1 MSGKKL
7 GMGVAVA
14 AMAMGVIS
22 TDAIFH
28 PTVANAQALDR
39 ITQGIKREPNNE
51 VRLSARDEITVSE
64 DETQILPVLRG
75 VVIVNSPGQIIE
87 GGTSATG
94 VEARGDVAP
103 ASVISA
109 ASAHVGAPVS
119 LASLDRM
126 TRDMVLAFRDA
137 GLPVVNVVI
146 PPQDVSNGVIQ
157 ILAVVGRVGNVEVSG
172 NTSNPQYY
180 SEGFPLGQGDV
191 VEEAA
196 VLDHLRWKSRRF
208 HRRVD
213 AVYSPGDSFSATDL
227 TFQVT
232 EDKPWVVFF
241 GADNTGSG
249 GVGEYRLFGGFSI
262 GDLWGLDHELSY
274 QYTTSEEGHDALS
287 AHAVTYTLPIWHRAD
302 LQLAGAWVES
312 GAEAGPGFTTGEST
326 QLSATVIQQLNRL
339 RDWSRDA
346 RYGFEYKKSNSDFE
360 FGGINVFGNETQI
373 GQFFGQIT
381 GQRGDSKSATLAH
394 IGLWW
399 SPGGLFD
406 NNTDEAFEGS
416 RGGADA
422 NYVYLRAGADH
433 TMFLPGDVRFN
444 ADIDFQ
450 VAADRLLPSEMMYL
464 GGLNSVRGFD
474 ENAVRGDN
482 GIVARF
488 ELQGPAMHLATDGT
502 QDALRAYAFFDIGAV
517 SINGTKTV
525 GEEDAHLAGAGLGL
539 IYQYDS
545 NLSAELAYGWK
556 MHTPALVDDDH
567 DGQLHFRILTSF

>member
-7 GMGVAVA
+7 GMGIAVA

-22 TDAIFH
+22 ADAIFDA
-28 PTVANAQALDR
+28 TVANAQALDR
-39 ITQGIKREPNNE
+39 ITQGIQRKPNNE
-51 VRLSARDEITVSE
+51 VRLSARDTIEVSG
-64 DETQILPVLRG
+64 DETQVLPSLKG
-75 VVIVNSPGQIIE
+75 VVIVNSPGQVAE
-87 GGTSATG
+87 GGTSAAG
-94 VEARGDVAP
+94 VEVRGDVAP
-103 ASVISA
+103 AEVVSA
-109 ASAHVGAPVS
+109 ASAYVGAPVT

-146 PPQDVSNGVIQ
+146 PPQDVSNGVVQ
-157 ILAVVGRVGNVEVSG
+157 IIAVVGRVGNVEVAG
-172 NTSNPQYY
+172 NAANPGYY

-241 GADNTGSG
+241 GVDNTGSG
-249 GVGEYRLFGGFSI
+249 GVGDYRLFGGFSI

-287 AHAVTYTLPIWHRAD
+287 AHALTYTMPIWHRAD

-312 GAEAGPGFTTGEST
+312 GADTGPGFTSGESV

-346 RYGFEYKKSNSDFE
+346 RYGFEYKKSDNDFE
-360 FGGINVFGNETQI
+360 FGGVNAFGNETQS
-373 GQFFGQIT
+373 GQFFAQIT

-394 IGLWW
+394 AGLWW

-406 NNTDEAFEGS
+406 DNTDEAFEAS
-416 RGGADA
+416 RSGAGVH
-422 NYVYLRAGADH
+422 YVYLRAGVDH
-433 TMFLPGDVRFN
+433 TAFLPGDVRFN
-444 ADIDFQ
+444 ADVDFQ
-450 VAADRLLPSEMMYL
+450 MASDRLLPSEMMYL

-488 ELQGPAMHLATDGT
+488 ELQGPAMHLATNGV
-502 QDALRAYAFFDIGAV
+502 QDALRAYAFFDFGAV
-517 SINGTKTV
+517 SINGTKSV
-525 GEEDAHLAGAGLGL
+525 GEQNAHLAGAGVGL
-539 IYQYDS
+539 IYQYDT

-556 MHTPALVDDDH
+556 LHTPDLVDDDH
-567 DGQLHFRILTSF
+567 DGQFHFRVITSF